1 MKKITPL
8 LIFILALVLL
18 QNSTRLHQFIDPI
31 NTQQLIKDDVIL
43 YSTDWC
49 PYCIKTREF
58 FRNANIPFT
67 EYDIEKSPE
76 HNRKYESYG
85 LSGVPLIII
94 GHTAIQGYDPKA
106 IRTAIEE
113 LLQPRTQQAGA
124 TPEN

>member
-18 QNSTRLHQFIDPI
+18 QNSTRLHQFLDPI
-31 NTQQLIKDDVIL
+31 NTEQLSKNDVIL

-49 PYCIKTREF
+49 PYCVKARNF

-67 EYDIEKSPE
+67 EHDIEKSPE
-76 HNRKYESYG
+76 HNRNYESYG

-94 GHTAIQGYDPKA
+94 GPTVVQGYEPKA
-106 IRTAIEE
+106 LRAAIEE
-113 LLQPRTQQAGA
+113 LLQSRKQQPGTPAGS
-124 TPEN
+124 